1 MIALALALQVAV
13 FAAVAA
19 AFFAHRG
26 ASAFHPLL
34 YYLIFHLLAF
44 VVRPLLVHLAGF
56 DGQWRYMG
64 FTPSPQVFV
73 LTLAV
78 ASVALVCFAAAC
90 LAVGAVRPPFVD
102 RPGFADHA
110 WRFDRADRRAFAWVA
125 AVLLP
130 LALYGAVLDLRLFG
144 QHAARPDE
152 LGGGPGMLRDAATGF
167 TVFFGTTAYLVK
179 AHNLLAPLSVLCV
192 VAARFRWWAYLPFLL
207 FVGYRLYLGSRWGV
221 VLALLMLL
229 LVHLARARHRWP
241 PLRASLAVLPI
252 VVLFAWVGLD
262 RDALRTLGLEARTHA
277 PVERTYS
284 PQSHLLDTPD
294 FANFDYLA
302 FIVDRVP
309 AHTGTYSHF
318 TQHLELFTRPVPR
331 MLWPDKPVGPPIQLF
346 NLNDHGRFYGRT
358 RSLPG
363 DGWMSLGWPGV
374 VATLGA
380 AGLLLGLM
388 HRWLWRA
395 RAGVYTWLAYAAV
408 LPATLQLFR
417 DGALVS
423 LARFSMW
430 MLLPVLACWALS
442 SLFRRAAARGPLAD
456 GEPVGAAR

>member
-19 AFFAHRG
+19 VFLVHRG

-64 FTPSPQVFV
+64 FTPDPDVFV

-90 LAVGAVRPPFVD
+90 LAVGAVRPV
-102 RPGFADHA
+102 FAEGP
-110 WRFDRADRRAFAWVA
+110 WRFDGADRRAFAWVA
-125 AVLLP
+125 AMLLP
-130 LALYGAVLDLRLFG
+130 LALYGAVLDLQLFG
-144 QHAARPDE
+144 RHAARPDE

-167 TVFFGTTAYLVK
+167 TVFVGTTAYLVK

-229 LVHLARARHRWP
+229 LVHLARGRRRWP

-252 VVLFAWVGLD
+252 AVLFAWVGLD
-262 RDALRTLGLEARTHA
+262 RDALRTLGLEPRTHA
-277 PVERTYS
+277 PVARTYS
-284 PQSHLLDTPD
+284 PERHLLDTPD

-309 AHTGTYSHF
+309 GHTGTYSYF

-331 MLWPDKPVGPPIQLF
+331 VLWPDKPVGPPVQLF

-374 VATLGA
+374 VATLAVAGA
-380 AGLLLGLM
+380 LLGLA

-395 RAGVYTWLAYAAV
+395 RGRLYVWLAYAAA

-423 LARFSMW
+423 LARFSLW

-442 SLFRRAAARGPLAD
+442 SLFRRSAVRTGRRDAAAM
-456 GEPVGAAR
+456 GAAR